1 MILFVKRYNNES
13 FSDFMTF
20 ADLEL
25 VPVTDLVLPLPGSLS
40 ERFPTVSATE
50 WALYRRLYP
59 DMFLGDQMRT
69 RLGTLVFRARD
80 GILLID
86 TGIGPG
92 NVGLARQFGMSG
104 SLPAKLEEAGIAPE
118 SIDTVY
124 LTHLHQDHVGW
135 NVRPD
140 AAPPA
145 PMFPNARYLTHE
157 AEWRHWS
164 AFAQAQPEQA
174 EVLRANVLPLS
185 GLGVLD
191 LVTGGATVA
200 PGVTVLETFGHS
212 PGHTSLVIEAGGQ
225 RLVVLGDAFV
235 HPLQLA
241 EPGHAMA
248 LDGDAEQATATR
260 RRLLDLLT
268 AEDVVVVGYHFP
280 EPGLGR
286 VVEEDGR
293 LVWRPLALA
302 GSAAG

>member
-1 MILFVKRYNNES
+1 M
-13 FSDFMTF
+13 
-20 ADLEL
+20 
-25 VPVTDLVLPLPGSLS
+25 
-40 ERFPTVSATE
+40 
-50 WALYRRLYP
+50 
-59 DMFLGDQMRT
+59 
-69 RLGTLVFRARD
+69 
-80 GILLID
+80 
-86 TGIGPG
+86 
-92 NVGLARQFGMSG
+92 
-104 SLPAKLEEAGIAPE
+104 
-118 SIDTVY
+118 
-124 LTHLHQDHVGW
+124 
-135 NVRPD
+135 
-140 AAPPA
+140 
-145 PMFPNARYLTHE
+145 
-157 AEWRHWS
+157 
-164 AFAQAQPEQA
+164 
-174 EVLRANVLPLS
+174 LPLS